1 MSAISLENEALLLAI
16 DHKSLP
22 VRKNL
27 CTYLSWP
34 KVHSEPVLLPSPI
47 DSTTQDNLAAHF
59 YGTVL
64 LDEGH

>member
-16 DHKSLP
+16 DDKSLP

-27 CTYLSWP
+27 CTYLLWP
-34 KVHSEPVLLPSPI
+34 KVHAEPVLLPSPI

-64 LDEGH
+64 LDEGR